1 MIEVKRMSN
10 QEFKVIVNSEGV
22 TTEHIV
28 ALDDN
33 YYKQLSREKITK
45 EGLIKKSFEFLLDRE
60 SNQSI
65 LSSFNLKVINRYFP
79 EFEGRIKQMLES
91 GGKELQEK

>member
-1 MIEVKRMSN
+1 MIEVKKMN
-10 QEFKVIVNSEGV
+10 DVEFKVAVNSKGI

-28 ALDDN
+28 TLDED
-33 YYKQLSREKITK
+33 YYKQLTEEEITK
-45 EGLIKKSFEFLLDRE
+45 EELIKKSFEFLLERE

-79 EFEGRIKQMLES
+79 EYEGRIKQMLKQGE
-91 GGKELQEK
+91 